1 MNTSLNLENQ
11 LCFRLYKLNKSL
23 TKLYAPLLKEIGL
36 TYPQYLVMLVLWQHK
51 KPISIKEI
59 GTELELDSGTL
70 SPLLKR
76 MEKLSLIKRTRNE
89 EDERSIAITL
99 SAQGKELKNKAKFI
113 PAKLF
118 MLTGLSKVELVA
130 LQTDLDHL
138 IKNTEQHL

>member
-1 MNTSLNLENQ
+1 
-11 LCFRLYKLNKSL
+11 
-23 TKLYAPLLKEIGL
+23 
-36 TYPQYLVMLVLWQHK
+36 
-51 KPISIKEI
+51 
-59 GTELELDSGTL
+59 
-70 SPLLKR
+70 
-76 MEKLSLIKRTRNE
+76 
-89 EDERSIAITL
+89 L